1 MAEHSFEIKIIVT
14 TDDIVN
20 LLACEGGG
28 FDYWAEI
35 LEAGEK
41 DYEAARNRIL
51 HRGKKDRMICYEE
64 IVAEILEA
72 GEKLTIYDREEDKDH
87 ELTLDKLLTGFR
99 LYADSM
105 HGLNM
110 DDFDADVADQILQN
124 AVFGEVV
131 YS

>member
-28 FDYWAEI
+28 FDYWTEI
-35 LEAGEK
+35 CWNEK

-64 IVAEILEA
+64 IVAEFW
-72 GEKLTIYDREEDKDH
+72 KLAKSLRFMIVKKTKI
-87 ELTLDKLLTGFR
+87 T
-99 LYADSM
+99 S
-105 HGLNM
+105 
-110 DDFDADVADQILQN
+110 
-124 AVFGEVV
+124 
-131 YS
+131 

>member
-35 LEAGEK
+35 CWNEK

-72 GEKLTIYDREEDKDH
+72 GGKLTVYDREEDKDH

-99 LYADSM
+99 LYAESM
-105 HGLNM
+105 RGLNM

-124 AVFGEVV
+124 AVFGDVV

>member
-14 TDDIVN
+14 TDDVVN

-35 LEAGEK
+35 LEVG
-41 DYEAARNRIL
+41 
-51 HRGKKDRMICYEE
+51 G
-64 IVAEILEA
+64 
-72 GEKLTIYDREEDKDH
+72 KLTVYDREEDKDH

>member
-35 LEAGEK
+35 CWNEK

-72 GEKLTIYDREEDKDH
+72 GGKLTVYDREEDKDH
-87 ELTLDKLLTGFR
+87 ELTLDKLQSHFR
-99 LYADSM
+99 WVVINRKGDK
-105 HGLNM
+105 
-110 DDFDADVADQILQN
+110 N
-124 AVFGEVV
+124 AAE
-131 YS
+131 

>member
-20 LLACEGGG
+20 L
-28 FDYWAEI
+28 
-35 LEAGEK
+35 
-41 DYEAARNRIL
+41 
-51 HRGKKDRMICYEE
+51 H
-64 IVAEILEA
+64 
-72 GEKLTIYDREEDKDH
+72 
-87 ELTLDKLLTGFR
+87 
-99 LYADSM
+99 
-105 HGLNM
+105 M

>member
-35 LEAGEK
+35 CWNEK

-51 HRGKKDRMICYEE
+51 HRRDRSGNFGSWRK
-64 IVAEILEA
+64 A
-72 GEKLTIYDREEDKDH
+72 YD
-87 ELTLDKLLTGFR
+87 L
-99 LYADSM
+99 
-105 HGLNM
+105 
-110 DDFDADVADQILQN
+110 
-124 AVFGEVV
+124 
-131 YS
+131 

>member
-35 LEAGEK
+35 CWNEK
-41 DYEAARNRIL
+41 DYEAARNCIL

-64 IVAEILEA
+64 IVAEKKR
-72 GEKLTIYDREEDKDH
+72 G
-87 ELTLDKLLTGFR
+87 
-99 LYADSM
+99 
-105 HGLNM
+105 
-110 DDFDADVADQILQN
+110 V
-124 AVFGEVV
+124 
-131 YS
+131 

>member
-35 LEAGEK
+35 CWNEK
-41 DYEAARNRIL
+41 DCEAARNRIL

-64 IVAEILEA
+64 IERKRREA
-72 GEKLTIYDREEDKDH
+72 FEKEMEK
-87 ELTLDKLLTGFR
+87 
-99 LYADSM
+99 A
-105 HGLNM
+105 
-110 DDFDADVADQILQN
+110 
-124 AVFGEVV
+124 
-131 YS
+131 